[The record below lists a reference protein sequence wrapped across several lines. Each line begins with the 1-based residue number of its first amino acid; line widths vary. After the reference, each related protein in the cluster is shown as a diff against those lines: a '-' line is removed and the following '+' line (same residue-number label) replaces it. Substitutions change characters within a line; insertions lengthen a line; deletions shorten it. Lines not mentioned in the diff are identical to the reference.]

1 MFVNNYEGVLTLKKI
16 VSLLNKEATERIF
29 SQESLKQL
37 SQMGELVV
45 NEDINV
51 NPDTQR
57 AKELIKGANVVI
69 TSWGSPKLDG
79 EILSAA
85 PNLEL
90 VIHAAGSVKGIVSK
104 ELWERGIRVTSSAP
118 VLGKGVA
125 ETTLGLTIVSLK
137 YIWKLSENLRNG
149 GWGEEKNKIKEIY
162 DVTIGVIG
170 AGYVGR
176 HYMKLL
182 QNFEVEVLLY
192 DPYVSEEEAKQ
203 MGARKVELEELLR
216 TSDVVSIHAPS
227 IPETNKMINKE
238 TLKLMKDDAILIN
251 TARGS
256 IIDEEALEEE
266 LKKGRLFAC
275 LDVTDPEPPRE
286 DHPLRKLP
294 NVIMT
299 PHIAG
304 LANTGLKRIGK
315 FVVSELTK
323 YLNGEQME
331 GEVKLDKL
339 KIMA

>member
-1 MFVNNYEGVLTLKKI
+1 MKKI
-16 VSLLNKEATERIF
+16 VSLLNKKATARIF
-29 SQESLKQL
+29 SQESLDML
-37 SQMGELVV
+37 SQMGELVL
-45 NEDINV
+45 NEDADV
-51 NPDTQR
+51 NPDAQR
-57 AKELIKGANVVI
+57 AKELIKGANIVI
-69 TSWGSPKLDG
+69 TSWGSPKLDAD
-79 EILSAA
+79 ILSAA
-85 PNLEL
+85 PDLEL
-90 VIHAAGSVKGIVSK
+90 VIHAAGSVKGIVSQ
-104 ELWERGIRVTSSAP
+104 ELWERGVRVTSSAP

-125 ETTLGLTIVSLK
+125 ETTLGLVIVSLK
-137 YIWKLSENLRNG
+137 YIWKLSENVRNG
-149 GWGEEKNKIKEIY
+149 GWKEASDKIREVY

-176 HYMKLL
+176 HFMKLL
-182 QNFEVEVLLY
+182 QSFEVEVLLY
-192 DPYVSEEEAKQ
+192 DPYVTEDEARQ
-203 MGARKVELEELLR
+203 LGAKKVELEELLR

-227 IPETNKMINKE
+227 IPETNKMINRD

-256 IIDEEALEEE
+256 IIDEEALVEE

-275 LDVTDPEPPRE
+275 LDVTDPEPPAK

-315 FVVSELTK
+315 FVASELRK

-331 GEVKLDKL
+331 GEVKLEKL